1 MPHRKFSPRMALTK
15 LATRVRTR
23 GAREVVDLAGHR
35 VREFIHSEDRL
46 ILFALDLA
54 GPVPP
59 RPAPPDAV
67 FRRANLEDA
76 LTYARDIGTDS
87 EASFRARLSN
97 DTSCYLVVTGDLIV
111 HASWVTTSMAWTR
124 ELRRYFRPPPGEAY
138 IYESFTRG
146 EARGKGV
153 YPFVLRAIAEDLRS
167 DGIKRAWVGVEAG
180 NASSI
185 KAVRKAG
192 FEPGFEVGYRRRFG
206 RLVVSRP
213 RGPLASQCAKC
224 FLRAEGGSGQSSA

>member
-1 MPHRKFSPRMALTK
+1 MALTK
-15 LATRVRTR
+15 LSTRVRTR
-23 GAREVVDLAGHR
+23 GAKEVVDLTGHR

-54 GPVPP
+54 GPVPQ
-59 RPAPPDAV
+59 RPALPEAV
-67 FRRANLEDA
+67 FRRGTPQDA
-76 LTYARDIGTDS
+76 LAYAREIGTDS

-97 DTSCYLVVTGDLIV
+97 ETRCYLVMTGDLIV

-138 IYESFTRG
+138 IYESFTRA
-146 EARGKGV
+146 EVRGKGV
-153 YPFVLRAIAEDLRS
+153 YPFALGAIAEDLRS
-167 DGIKRAWVGVEAG
+167 NGIKRAWVGVEAG

-192 FEPGFEVGYRRRFG
+192 FEAGFEVGYRRRFG

-213 RGPLASQCAKC
+213 RGPLASQCAHC
-224 FLRAEGGSGQSSA
+224 LVRGQGGSGQSSA